1 MNWDKTIFLA
11 HANEDKPYIR
21 KLYKKLKDNG
31 LEPWLDEEDLMPGAK
46 WDDKIEEAIKNA
58 RFFLACLSAH
68 SISKNGYVQKEL
80 RMALRELERKT
91 PGAIYFIPALIED
104 IELPNIT
111 VGTISLKDYQA
122 AKIFDEEGLQ
132 KLIKSLK
139 QHINIIEEVKSRE
152 NPTFSKLRQAIFEG
166 QTETALRLL
175 IEYVKNRNDDMYNSV
190 LLLSSRYSDLSKQNM
205 LGLITLEKHAT
216 EKNRIVFSILEIIK
230 ILEEKEVKNNS

>member
-11 HANEDKPYIR
+11 HADEDKPYIR

-68 SISKNGYVQKEL
+68 SVAKNGYVQKEL
-80 RMALRELERKT
+80 RIALKELERKA
-91 PGAIYFIPALIED
+91 PGAIYFIPTLIED
-104 IELPNIT
+104 IELPDIT
-111 VGTISLKDYQA
+111 VGTIRLKDYQA
-122 AKIFDEEGLQ
+122 AKIFNEEGLQ

-139 QHINIIEEVKSRE
+139 QHINIFEEVKSRE

-175 IEYVKNRNDDMYNSV
+175 VEYVKDRNDDMHNSV
-190 LLLSSRYSDLSKQNM
+190 LLLSSRYSDLFKQNI
-205 LGLITLEKHAT
+205 LGLITLEKYAI

-230 ILEEKEVKNNS
+230 ILEEKENNK

>member
-1 MNWDKTIFLA
+1 MNWDKIIFLA

-31 LEPWLDEEDLMPGAK
+31 LEPWLDEEDLMPGVK

-58 RFFLACLSAH
+58 RFFLACLSTH
-68 SISKNGYVQKEL
+68 SVSKTGYVQKEL
-80 RMALRELERKT
+80 RMALRELERKA
-91 PGAIYFIPALIED
+91 PGAIYFIPVLIED

-122 AKIFDEEGLQ
+122 AKIFDEKGLQ
-132 KLIKSLK
+132 KLIESLK

-152 NPTFSKLRQAIFEG
+152 NPTFSKLRQAIFEA

-190 LLLSSRYSDLSKQNM
+190 LLLSSRYNDLSKQNM
-205 LGLITLEKHAT
+205 LGLITPEKHSM
-216 EKNRIVFSILEIIK
+216 ERNRIVFSILEIIQ
-230 ILEEKEVKNNS
+230 ILEEKENNK

>member
-21 KLYKKLKDNG
+21 KLYEKLKDNG
-31 LEPWLDEEDLMPGAK
+31 LEPWLDEEDLMPGSK

-58 RFFLACLSAH
+58 RFFLACLSTH
-68 SISKNGYVQKEL
+68 SVSKSGYVQKEL
-80 RMALRELERKT
+80 RMALKELERRAL
-91 PGAIYFIPALIED
+91 GAIYFIPALIED

-152 NPTFSKLRQAIFEG
+152 NPTFSKLRQAIFEA

-190 LLLSSRYSDLSKQNM
+190 LLLSSRYGDLSKQNM
-205 LGLITLEKHAT
+205 LGLITLEKYAM

-230 ILEEKEVKNNS
+230 ILEEKENNK